1 MQDDKEYIEKI
12 TEILEQIEELEH
24 QERLKSIYNSLE
36 IKRPR

>member
-12 TEILEQIEELEH
+12 TEILEQIEELEK